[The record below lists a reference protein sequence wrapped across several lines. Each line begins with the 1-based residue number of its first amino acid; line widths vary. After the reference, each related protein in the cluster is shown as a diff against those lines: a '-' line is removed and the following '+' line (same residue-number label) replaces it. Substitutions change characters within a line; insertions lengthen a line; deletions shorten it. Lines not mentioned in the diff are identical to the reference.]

1 MTDLQRAL
9 CRDIFNHYGS
19 NMQMDVM
26 QEECAELI
34 QAISKVKRKGLR
46 ASTFDNLIEELI
58 EELADVEIMIE
69 QMKYM
74 LKDDLEAVIKV
85 KLERQRDRI
94 EKEIEER
101 RIEDK
106 RKEKEIDEI
115 KVTFCGKECDKCLN

>member
-9 CRDIFNHYGS
+9 CRDILNHYGT
-19 NMQMDVM
+19 NMQMDVT

-34 QAISKVKRKGLR
+34 QAISKVKREGLR
-46 ASTFDNLIEELI
+46 ATTYDNFI

-74 LKDDLEAVIKV
+74 IRDDLEAVIEI

-101 RIEDK
+101 RIEHE
-106 RKEKEIDEI
+106 RLSER
-115 KVTFCGKECDKCLN
+115 

>member
-9 CRDIFNHYGS
+9 CRDIFDHYGS

-34 QAISKVKRKGLR
+34 QAISKIKRKGFR
-46 ASTFDNLIEELI
+46 ASTFDNLI

-74 LKDDLEAVIKV
+74 LKDDLEAAIKV

-101 RIEDK
+101 RIEHELRK
-106 RKEKEIDEI
+106 REAERD
-115 KVTFCGKECDKCLN
+115 

>member
-9 CRDIFNHYGS
+9 CRDIFDYYGS

-34 QAISKVKRKGLR
+34 QAISKVKRKGFR
-46 ASTFDNLIEELI
+46 ASTDNLI

-69 QMKYM
+69 QLKYM

-85 KLERQRDRI
+85 KLERQRDKI

-101 RIEDK
+101 RIEHEL
-106 RKEKEIDEI
+106 R
-115 KVTFCGKECDKCLN
+115 G

>member
-1 MTDLQRAL
+1 MTDRQRAL

-19 NMQMDVM
+19 QMQMDVT

-34 QAISKVKRKGLR
+34 QAISKVKREGITAK
-46 ASTFDNLIEELI
+46 TYENLT

-74 LKDDLEAVIKV
+74 LRDDLIDAINIK
-85 KLERQRDRI
+85 LRRQRDRI

-101 RIEDK
+101 RIEHE
-106 RKEKEIDEI
+106 RSE
-115 KVTFCGKECDKCLN
+115 

>member
-1 MTDLQRAL
+1 
-9 CRDIFNHYGS
+9 
-19 NMQMDVM
+19 MQMDVT
-26 QEECAELI
+26 QEKCAELI
-34 QAISKVKRKGLR
+34 QAISKVKRKGFR
-46 ASTFDNLIEELI
+46 ASTSDNLI

-101 RIEDK
+101 RISNESS
-106 RKEKEIDEI
+106 
-115 KVTFCGKECDKCLN
+115 GN